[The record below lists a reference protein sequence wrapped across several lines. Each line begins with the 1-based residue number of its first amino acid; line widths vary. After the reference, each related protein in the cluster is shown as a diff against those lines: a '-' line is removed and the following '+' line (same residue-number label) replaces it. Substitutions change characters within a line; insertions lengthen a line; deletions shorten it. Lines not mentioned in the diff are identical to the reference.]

1 MRTRATE
8 LEPLSRST
16 SGLLVVVGRGQLTDR
31 AWARIEPLLP
41 VSGRGRRWRDHWQ
54 VLFPERHSEDEL
66 RQISENRGRPA
77 APSGTGLANERDLS
91 AEQRH

>member
-16 SGLLVVVGRGQLTDR
+16 SGLLIVVGRGQLTDR

-41 VSGRGRRWRDHWQ
+41 VS
-54 VLFPERHSEDEL
+54 
-66 RQISENRGRPA
+66 
-77 APSGTGLANERDLS
+77 APMSSSRCSSKSHQNKGSKKCPDR
-91 AEQRH
+91 